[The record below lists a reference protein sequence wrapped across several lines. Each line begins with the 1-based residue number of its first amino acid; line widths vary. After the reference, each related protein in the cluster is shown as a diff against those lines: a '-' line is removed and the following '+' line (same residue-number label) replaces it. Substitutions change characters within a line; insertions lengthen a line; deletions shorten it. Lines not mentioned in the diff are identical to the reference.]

1 MSGKAKK
8 QSGASTAPRRSP
20 RRAIRVHDSDPKKK
34 RAKRCN
40 TQKTAPTSAAT
51 SASTTRSAIMDPGL
65 LNLALAWLDPKDVA
79 RCTQVCT
86 QWKMGIEQYTWK
98 QAAQNVK
105 PEAFQAL
112 QSAMDSSEKNINFK
126 ALATGLMHCD
136 RIPPPLE
143 IPDPSIQLEDLFL
156 LAEVEVCGQKKAWC
170 RNLKSSHDDRDF
182 GPQADRFFTVTV
194 TGDDE
199 SSLDGEFYFPPRLE
213 ESFSGRGEF
222 DKIIE
227 LFDNM
232 LLTLSLWRSDTAQNV
247 CLCAKSGIT
256 EIVYANED
264 DPVAAFEFMSEETRP
279 VGKLALH
286 LCHINEYH
294 YFGPEGEV
302 TMEQVPATEKSESA
316 SKYRICE
323 LNVLMRFCVGET
335 EYANVR
341 SLRHFLLFLEGLDW
355 K

>member
-86 QWKMGIEQYTWK
+86 QWKRGIEQYTWK

-112 QSAMDSSEKNINFK
+112 QSAMDSSQKNISFK
-126 ALATGLMHCD
+126 ALATGLMHYQEP
-136 RIPPPLE
+136 PPPLE

-156 LAEVEVCGQKKAWC
+156 LVELDVCGQKKAWC
-170 RNLKSSHDDRDF
+170 KNLKSSSHDDGDF
-182 GPQADRFFTVTV
+182 ELISYFTVKLV
-194 TGDDE
+194 GDDE
-199 SSLDGEFYFPPRLE
+199 SASDGEFHFPPHLE
-213 ESFSGRGEF
+213 ESFSGRREY
-222 DKIIE
+222 DKIIK

-232 LLTLSLWRSDTAQNV
+232 LLTLSLWRADTGQSF
-247 CLCAKSGIT
+247 CLCSKKRYHNNMYT
-256 EIVYANED
+256 EEED
-264 DPVAAFEFMSEETRP
+264 PATGFEFRSEQTRP
-279 VGKLALH
+279 VGKLAMH
-286 LCHINEYH
+286 LCQINEYR
-294 YFGPEGEV
+294 YICPEGQV
-302 TMEQVPATEKSESA
+302 FMEQVPATEAESV
-316 SKYRICE
+316 SKYRICN
-323 LNVLMRFCVGET
+323 LDVLMIFCVGED
-335 EYANVR
+335 EYVNVS
-341 SLRHFLLFLEGLDW
+341 SLRDLLLFLEGLDW